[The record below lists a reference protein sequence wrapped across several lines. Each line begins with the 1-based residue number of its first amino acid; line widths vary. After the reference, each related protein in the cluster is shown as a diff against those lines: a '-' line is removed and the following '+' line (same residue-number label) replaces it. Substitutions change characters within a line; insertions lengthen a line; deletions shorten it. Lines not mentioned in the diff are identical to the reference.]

1 MLYLFSLGIQDCKEG
16 GEEMKNAWK
25 VTYETITPESAENGE
40 TEDSG
45 FLLENGSFRGAMA
58 LTYEYRCEGGIEAN
72 NSSIENARWFTWYKT
87 NEDYATGETENR
99 SLHIPD
105 HITRASRLR
114 IARLIGAYG
123 I

>member
-1 MLYLFSLGIQDCKEG
+1 
-16 GEEMKNAWK
+16 MKNAWN
-25 VTYETITPESAENGE
+25 VTYETITEESAENGE

-45 FLLENGSFRGAMA
+45 FLLENGSFREAMQ
-58 LTYEYRCEGGIEAN
+58 LTYEYRCEQGIEGN
-72 NSSIENARWFTWYKT
+72 NSDIGSCRWFTWYKT
-87 NEDYATGETENR
+87 NEDYRTGETENR

-105 HITRASRLR
+105 HITGASRRR